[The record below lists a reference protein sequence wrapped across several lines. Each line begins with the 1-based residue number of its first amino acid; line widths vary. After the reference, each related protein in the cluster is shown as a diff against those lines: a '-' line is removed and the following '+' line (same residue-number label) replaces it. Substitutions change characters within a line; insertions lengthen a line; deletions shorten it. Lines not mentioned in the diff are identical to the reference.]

1 VSVVSHTSPIINL
14 AAIGQLQ
21 LLKQLY
27 SKIILPEAV
36 RQEIVVKGIGQAG
49 SAKIDESKWIE
60 VKTISNHEFIQA
72 LQLELDKGES
82 EAIGLALELRADL
95 LLIDERKA
103 RLVANRFGIHY
114 IGILGILIEAKQ
126 NGLIK
131 AAKPFLDNLIAKAGF
146 WISQGLYNRVL
157 KEVGEDNSLSL

>member
-1 VSVVSHTSPIINL
+1 MIVVSNTSPIINL
-14 AAIGQLQ
+14 AAIGQLR

-27 SKIILPEAV
+27 GKIILPNAV

-49 SAKIDESKWIE
+49 SAEIDASKWIE
-60 VKTISNHEFIQA
+60 VTTISNLEFIQA
-72 LQLELDKGES
+72 LQLELDTGES
-82 EAIGLALELRADL
+82 EAIGLAVELGADL

-126 NGLIK
+126 NGLIN
-131 AAKPFLDNLIAKAGF
+131 AAKPFLDDLIAKAGF
-146 WISQGLYNRVL
+146 WISQKLYNRVL
-157 KEVGEDNSLSL
+157 HEVGEGNS